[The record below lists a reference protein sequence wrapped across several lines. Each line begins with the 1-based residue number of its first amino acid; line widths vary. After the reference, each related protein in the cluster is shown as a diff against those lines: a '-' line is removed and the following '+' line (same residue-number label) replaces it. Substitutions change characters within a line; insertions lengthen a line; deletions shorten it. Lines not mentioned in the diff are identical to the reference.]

1 MLVDTH
7 CHLHDQEWFTSEQA
21 KNALQDAADR
31 DVKQIICIGT
41 DPDDSKNARDF
52 AAAHQNVYW
61 TFGIHPEFADKYGSG
76 DDGVLAASAVIEL
89 ASAGGRGSE
98 PLDEES
104 VPLTAKVAQTLV
116 AIGEVGLDYHYDSS
130 SRTSQIR
137 LFEQMLQ
144 LAKDQNL
151 PVSLHIREAFSD
163 LWPILDNFPKIRGV
177 VHSFTGSKRD
187 LAEALRREFYIGVNG
202 LITYTT
208 TPLPPLEKMLL
219 ETDAPFLT
227 PYHNRDTMN
236 APGNVREIAAFLSG
250 KMGVA
255 ETIIAEQTTYNA
267 TQLFGIKFTGGGFF
281 ATSDASR

>member
-7 CHLHDQEWFTSEQA
+7 CHLHDPEWFTPEQA

-76 DDGVLAASAVIEL
+76 DDGVLATSAVNEL
-89 ASAGGRGSE
+89 ASAI
-98 PLDEES
+98 
-104 VPLTAKVAQTLV
+104 

-130 SRTSQIR
+130 SRTSQIH

-236 APGNVREIAAFLSG
+236 VPGNVREIAAFLSG

-255 ETIIAEQTTYNA
+255 ETIIAEQTTHNA
-267 TQLFGIKFTGGGFF
+267 TQLFGTKFTGGGFF
-281 ATSDASR
+281 ATSDSSR